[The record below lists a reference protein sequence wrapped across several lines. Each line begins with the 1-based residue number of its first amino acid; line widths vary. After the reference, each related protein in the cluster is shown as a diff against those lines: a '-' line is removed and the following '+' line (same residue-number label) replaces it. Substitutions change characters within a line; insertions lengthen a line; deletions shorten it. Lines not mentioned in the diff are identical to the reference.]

1 MHVEKVTERNYT
13 YVSSMLTVVALL
25 IGYELLSLFVA
36 TSKGEHIGLDLLK
49 VLVLFYLLVLSAY
62 FIRILEFVAASNA
75 QQRKHVSML
84 HIAKLKLAQRCWQ
97 KASGERWHR
106 LFGPDEAEGKADDGG
121 EAAAETSS
129 KFSLQ
134 RRQRA
139 EEIEEVTKLCELL
152 DHLIGNLRSN
162 DTLCRVI
169 GMYVDDAYRVKLLV
183 LLLAGMAA
191 PIFEVLLSS

>member
-36 TSKGEHIGLDLLK
+36 TSKGENIELDLLK

-75 QQRKHVSML
+75 QQRKHISML

-106 LFGPDEAEGKADDGG
+106 LFGPDEDAEG
-121 EAAAETSS
+121 EAATSS
-129 KFSLQ
+129 GEGRTFLLQ

-139 EEIEEVTKLCELL
+139 EEIEEITKLCELL
-152 DHLIGNLRSN
+152 DHLIGNLKSN